1 MTNNN
6 RTTRS
11 LGAAG
16 AAAFLLLLTA
26 GAALAI
32 SPDWKPGT
40 QLERRQRAM
49 RASQIAVMD
58 IFGQNYGGADFSLV
72 IGDLESHPADAGNA
86 AFMSVPLSLANVYL
100 NRYETGGAKADLDRA
115 VLILGWVADRRDLW
129 SGREHTGSVVSY
141 LDISLARAR
150 AECDVGGYE
159 SAIDEAWSKAMA
171 LTAGEADALLET
183 ASPCGLTLLLA
194 ACADRI
200 LPLPIPTVEADLAS
214 RAALFATASSFL
226 SADPRAAVWAEN
238 ARALAASF
246 PASECQ
252 PVEVDVILTQGA
264 LSKNLGDADAPDVGL
279 HGRGVE
285 RVSTVCTAYSPSYK
299 TAGAVDVV
307 TPGDSL
313 AEAIAD
319 SRVVAFVLSER
330 FLWQFPPGSQCLI
343 FPVDD

>member
-26 GAALAI
+26 GAAPAI

-72 IGDLESHPADAGNA
+72 IDDLESHPADAGNA

-100 NRYETGGAKADLDRA
+100 NRYETGGDKANLDRA
-115 VLILGWVADRRDLW
+115 VLILGWVADRHDLW

-171 LTAGEADALLET
+171 LTAGEADALLES
-183 ASPCGLTLLLA
+183 AEPCGLTLLLA
-194 ACADRI
+194 ACADSDPAAADSDGRGRSGLAGGSLRDGVE
-200 LPLPIPTVEADLAS
+200 LPLGG
-214 RAALFATASSFL
+214 
-226 SADPRAAVWAEN
+226 SARRGLGRERPGPRCE
-238 ARALAASF
+238 F
-246 PASECQ
+246 PGFRVPA
-252 PVEVDVILTQGA
+252 
-264 LSKNLGDADAPDVGL
+264 
-279 HGRGVE
+279 GRG
-285 RVSTVCTAYSPSYK
+285 
-299 TAGAVDVV
+299 
-307 TPGDSL
+307 
-313 AEAIAD
+313 
-319 SRVVAFVLSER
+319 
-330 FLWQFPPGSQCLI
+330 
-343 FPVDD
+343 